1 LKRGEKKYREKSGRD
16 GEVMDLDEAMVKFL
30 KGDIVRDIVA
40 YDSNSG
46 KAIRRKIKDKGEYLN
61 FIREHNGKN
70 NIAVQVHSDLN
81 IFYGLYN
88 TLFLDFDGK
97 GDIRDVLDEAK
108 QMYSVLGGGRLYFSG
123 RKGFHL
129 YLDLEPVYLGG
140 IYSSV
145 LNEWVKQ
152 FKTKYL
158 DLKSL
163 KDKRRMA
170 RVVYTKHA
178 KSGLYMIPID
188 TSDNVAGII
197 SKAMDPSKV
206 AYSYTIKENASV
218 SSELRNIYASVK
230 ESEKKITQIL
240 VKPIR
245 ITETEM
251 PPCVRVNIETLKK
264 TGELDH
270 YARFHIVNY
279 LLQMGIPEGEV
290 EKLFA
295 KYAKDYD
302 PSKTE
307 YQVEYL
313 KQRDMKPFNCKN
325 AIAMGICPLEMPELC
340 PYYPSI
346 WAILKFMRE

>member
-1 LKRGEKKYREKSGRD
+1 MRE
-16 GEVMDLDEAMVKFL
+16 GEVMSLDEAMIRFL

-40 YDSNSG
+40 YDSASG
-46 KAIRRKIKDKGEYLN
+46 RAIRRKIRDKDEYLS
-61 FIREHNGKN
+61 FIRDHNGKG
-70 NIAVQVHSDLN
+70 NIAVQVHPDLN
-81 IFYGLYN
+81 ISYGVYD
-88 TLFLDFDGK
+88 TLFLDFDGR
-97 GDIRDVLDEAK
+97 GDIRDVFDEAK

-129 YLDLEPVYLGG
+129 YIDLKPVYLGS
-140 IYSSV
+140 IYASV
-145 LNEWVKQ
+145 LNEWAKQ

-163 KDKRRMA
+163 KDRKRMA
-170 RVVYTKHA
+170 RVVYTKHV

-188 TSDNVAGII
+188 VSDNVAGII
-197 SKAMDPSKV
+197 SKAMNPSET
-206 AYSYTIKENASV
+206 AYSYAVKENTSI
-218 SSELRNIYASVK
+218 SDELRKIYANVK

-240 VKPIR
+240 VKPMR
-245 ITETEM
+245 ITEAEM
-251 PPCVRVNIETLKK
+251 PPCVRIGIETLKK

-270 YARFHIVNY
+270 YARFHVVNY
-279 LLQMGIPEGEV
+279 LLQIGIPEGEV

-313 KQRDMKPFNCKN
+313 RRRDMKPFNCKN